1 MQMLQKSFVPLSL
14 AFSPNNTL
22 AHSLPINPMETKTTR
37 PQSFVG
43 TVVKTAMKDTATV
56 KVDRYVKNAKYKK
69 YFVRSKK
76 FLAHDPGNTVK
87 VGDTVTIV
95 ASRPISKLKS
105 FIIDQTKTV
114 SGEKEEKAND

>member
-1 MQMLQKSFVPLSL
+1 
-14 AFSPNNTL
+14 
-22 AHSLPINPMETKTTR
+22 METKTIR

-43 TVVKTAMKDTATV
+43 VVVKTAMKDTATV
-56 KVDRYVKNAKYKK
+56 RVDRYTKNAKYKK

-95 ASRPISKLKS
+95 ATRPISKLKH
-105 FIIDQTKTV
+105 FAIDPTKTV
-114 SGEKEEKAND
+114 HVEADAE

>member
-1 MQMLQKSFVPLSL
+1 
-14 AFSPNNTL
+14 
-22 AHSLPINPMETKTTR
+22 MENKTIR

-76 FLAHDPGNTVK
+76 YLAHDPGNTRK
-87 VGDTVTIV
+87 VGEKVTIV
-95 ASRPISKLKS
+95 ATKPISKRKH
-105 FIIDQTKTV
+105 FMIVPTGDRIPD
-114 SGEKEEKAND
+114 SGT

>member
-1 MQMLQKSFVPLSL
+1 
-14 AFSPNNTL
+14 
-22 AHSLPINPMETKTTR
+22 METKITR

-56 KVDRYVKNAKYKK
+56 QVDRYVKNAKYKK

-76 FLAHDPGNTVK
+76 FLVHNPGNAAH

-95 ASRPISKLKS
+95 ATRPISKMKS
-105 FIIDQTKTV
+105 FVIDASKTV
-114 SGEKEEKAND
+114 SGDTETN